1 MSTPA
6 YRITFNF
13 ATFLSQFPEFGQTDA
28 AYATSMFNRAQAAL
42 LDNTFGSPVKDDNVL
57 QTLFFLLVAHL
68 LSLYPCGAR
77 GTPGQRP
84 AGNITSASQGSV
96 STSFQV
102 RIPEGSA
109 IGAWYCQTEYG
120 LEFWAASAPYR
131 SARYMASGNSGIG
144 RAQAFNNFPFFVPGG
159 INSTDAGGM

>member
-13 ATFLSQFPEFGQTDA
+13 ATFVGFFPEFGQVDP

-42 LDNTFGSPVKDDNVL
+42 LDNTGASPVTDDGVL
-57 QTLFFLLVAHL
+57 QGLFFLLVAHL

-84 AGNITSASQGSV
+84 AGNITSATQGSV
-96 STSFQV
+96 STAFQV

-120 LEFWAASAPYR
+120 FEFWTASAPYR
-131 SARYMASGNSGIG
+131 SARYFAAGNSGIG
-144 RAQAFNNFPFFVPGG
+144 HAQAYNNPPFFVPGG
-159 INSTDAGGM
+159 INSTDAGGL